1 MLMQSRAEL
10 SNGDGMMPM
19 AILIIVK
26 IPNNSS
32 AVMNSTD
39 SDYAQDYGR
48 CQEQDLIIKR
58 IMITRSSWLNCA
70 IRGDKAAY

>member
-32 AVMNSTD
+32 AVMNTMIV
-39 SDYAQDYGR
+39 QT
-48 CQEQDLIIKR
+48 Q
-58 IMITRSSWLNCA
+58 IMRKTM
-70 IRGDKAAY
+70 DAAKSKTSL